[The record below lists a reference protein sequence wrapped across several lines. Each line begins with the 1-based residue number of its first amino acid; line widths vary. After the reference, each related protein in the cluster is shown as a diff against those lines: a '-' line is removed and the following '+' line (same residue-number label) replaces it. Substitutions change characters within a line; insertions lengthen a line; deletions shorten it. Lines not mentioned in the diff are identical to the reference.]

1 MSLEN
6 PNINKREDDEEENFS
21 PEEIPKPKWSEQ
33 SEDYYPEDLELVDEQ
48 YRNLEEIAQEFRD
61 KYGLVEKKLITFNR
75 EKREW
80 EIDNKSPEKWNE
92 EWLKLNSKENR
103 SYTDI

>member
-1 MSLEN
+1 MSDGIKIKMRIEN
-6 PNINKREDDEEENFS
+6 DQLKNFIND
-21 PEEIPKPKWSEQ
+21 SEMIK
-33 SEDYYPEDLELVDEQ
+33 SEL
-48 YRNLEEIAQEFRD
+48 LEEAYKEAQER
-61 KYGLVEKKLITFNR
+61 KVKLGELLVEKKLITFNR